1 MGLLNRAANSQIE
14 EESVWSQ
21 FFNKVESIGSSVDFA
36 AILFRYL
43 TESFNIDKAS
53 LFLINDDHSSY
64 DCLLSKGYDITTTNR
79 LRLDNH
85 VMDSKEFSL
94 LLQNKS
100 PLCTTEV
107 PLFLKNYMSSREFGL
122 LEDIYWLPFVVNDHL
137 YSVIMITQW
146 ASFVPDDWE
155 DSFQIIS
162 SRYSSKIFNSRK
174 VLLENPVHSQRKPL
188 KDDIAMIL
196 AAYEG
201 RDIAIIKINLQPL
214 MNLLSQTDDGLSHIH
229 IKKEILSVF
238 RTMAGSQQKIL
249 ELDNNQILLFLDKL
263 RISDKELFLHQ
274 LAASLPLIFQDLKST
289 PKLDFVEYKN
299 PSNAEGRSELLREI
313 L

>member
-1 MGLLNRAANSQIE
+1 
-14 EESVWSQ
+14 
-21 FFNKVESIGSSVDFA
+21 
-36 AILFRYL
+36 
-43 TESFNIDKAS
+43 
-53 LFLINDDHSSY
+53 
-64 DCLLSKGYDITTTNR
+64 
-79 LRLDNH
+79 
-85 VMDSKEFSL
+85 MDSKEFSL